1 MSRSAD
7 EKEPNRLH
15 PTAKRP
21 APRLSPA
28 TENARRLSFAFRRD
42 AAASLDL
49 VVPLWPACDPHR
61 RRLLRNH
68 RRRGLVRRRRMMLH
82 RPMPSPAA
90 RVRWIGRERRIGRIR
105 REWRI
110 GGIALATALAMALMM
125 TVVVIVMV
133 ALAIAIAATI
143 AMSVVMPAH
152 VDLLIRSWKK
162 VAVVLDHLTWR
173 CPSNRPWGCPSRP
186 QWSD

>member
-1 MSRSAD
+1 VW
-7 EKEPNRLH
+7 
-15 PTAKRP
+15 
-21 APRLSPA
+21 
-28 TENARRLSFAFRRD
+28 RR
-42 AAASLDL
+42 
-49 VVPLWPACDPHR
+49 W
-61 RRLLRNH
+61 
-68 RRRGLVRRRRMMLH
+68 MMLDW
-82 RPMPSPAA
+82 PMPSPAA

-152 VDLLIRSWKK
+152 VDLLIRSWKNSRRR
-162 VAVVLDHLTWR
+162 LG
-173 CPSNRPWGCPSRP
+173 PSYLAMPIEPPLGMPIAAAMV
-186 QWSD
+186 